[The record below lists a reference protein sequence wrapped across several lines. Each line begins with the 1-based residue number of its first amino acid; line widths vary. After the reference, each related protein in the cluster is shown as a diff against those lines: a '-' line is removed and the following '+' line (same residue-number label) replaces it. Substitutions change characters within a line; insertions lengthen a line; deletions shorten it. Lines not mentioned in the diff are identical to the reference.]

1 MLWTK
6 KVLVVSSSP
15 RKGGNSDL
23 LCDQFL
29 TGVEAGHQVEKI
41 FLGDCKIS
49 PCIDCY
55 ACSRLGECF
64 KKDDANKILEKM
76 IDYDVIVLGAPVYF
90 YSVCSQLKMLIDR
103 TVPKY
108 QEIRDK
114 EFYFILTAAD
124 TSMENMQRTVECLRG
139 FTFCLDGAVE
149 KGIIYGLGVHEKG
162 KIKNKPD
169 IMKQAYDM
177 GVNV

>member
-1 MLWTK
+1 MNK
-6 KVLVVSSSP
+6 KVLIISSSP

-29 TGVEAGHQVEKI
+29 TGVDEAGHQVEKI
-41 FLGDCKIS
+41 FLGECKIY
-49 PCIDCY
+49 PCIGCY

-64 KKDDANKILEKM
+64 KKDNANKILEKM
-76 IDYDVIVLGAPVYF
+76 VDSDVIVLGAPVYF
-90 YSVCSQLKMLIDR
+90 YSVCSQLKMLIGR
-103 TVPKY
+103 TFPKY
-108 QEIRDK
+108 QGIRYK

-124 TSMENMQRTVECLRG
+124 TSMENMQRTLKCLRG

-162 KIKNKPD
+162 KIKNKPA
-169 IMKQAYDM
+169 IMKQAYNM
-177 GVNV
+177 GTNV